1 MTTYYKVISKDGQA
15 KDGGKF
21 DYTKY
26 LPKNDKPGKWLPK
39 ISDIKE
45 CEKGYHITPYWNMF
59 ISSESDLI
67 FEVETRGLK
76 SQQNTGVIEKAVCES
91 IRFTKRFVPVYDTNS
106 NTGNWNTGDRN
117 TGDWNTGCR
126 NPGDRNTGNWNTGD
140 RNTGDLNTGDR
151 NTGNWNTGDRNTG
164 CRNTGCRNT
173 GNWNTGDWNTG
184 NRNTGYLNTGTPP
197 VRIFNK
203 ETSIKADEIVFPV
216 FFYFEL
222 SSKNNYKQDFKKS
235 FLETTKEDVEKLL
248 KLPNFDYAI
257 FEQISSISK
266 KDIMKKLGV
275 K

>member
-106 NTGNWNTGDRN
+106 
-117 TGDWNTGCR
+117 
-126 NPGDRNTGNWNTGD
+126 
-140 RNTGDLNTGDR
+140 

>member
-117 TGDWNTGCR
+117 TG
-126 NPGDRNTGNWNTGD
+126 
-140 RNTGDLNTGDR
+140 
-151 NTGNWNTGDRNTG
+151 
-164 CRNTGCRNT
+164 
-173 GNWNTGDWNTG
+173 
-184 NRNTGYLNTGTPP
+184 YLNTGTPP